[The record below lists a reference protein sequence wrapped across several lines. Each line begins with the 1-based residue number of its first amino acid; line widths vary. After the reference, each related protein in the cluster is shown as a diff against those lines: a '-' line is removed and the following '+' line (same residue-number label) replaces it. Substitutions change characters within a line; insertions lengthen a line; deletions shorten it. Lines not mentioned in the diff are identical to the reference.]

1 MLLSNRAESDFSS
14 HEGNSFILQALR
26 FREEMRLW
34 VAGQGKDRGRLTH
47 GPFNVW
53 GNDTKGTVIGCGKI
67 LKNNL
72 TYSISMLVF
81 PILDR

>member
-1 MLLSNRAESDFSS
+1 MLLNNRAESDFSS

-26 FREEMRLW
+26 FQEKMRFW
-34 VAGQGKDRGRLTH
+34 VEGQGKDRGHLTH
-47 GPFNVW
+47 AFNVW

-67 LKNNL
+67 LKNKL

-81 PILDR
+81 PILDS